1 MNSFQERPVRRG
13 IRRVL
18 LIALSIVLA
27 LLLALGVY
35 AARSLSSV
43 SQAGTLTTRAYFQQG
58 ERLENVRGQ
67 LSAAASAV
75 RDYLLDPDSLAL
87 PRHRE
92 QASRSWLQTMEAIA
106 AYKGV
111 ATLERRPL
119 TDQLDAQA
127 SGYWAIADRSLE
139 ITGHQRMDVGV
150 NLLIGQLVPLRDT
163 ILETINEIGARDRA
177 DLRSAAAST
186 AQFVQRTERRLW
198 AAIALTV
205 LLSLLVAAT
214 TVLYLVR
221 LENAA
226 TAQYE
231 ASMKAGVE
239 LERLSRRLL
248 TLQEDERRRIARELH
263 DDFGQRMASLLLE
276 LAGVAERVDATSDLR
291 QAIQRMEQRLGNV
304 AKDIQQLSRSLH
316 SAVLDKIGLEAA
328 IRADCSALR
337 QRIAWDIDFQ
347 SVDVPKRLP
356 EPLSL
361 AAYRVFQEA
370 LQNTLK
376 HSQTSRLAVV
386 LTVEGG
392 DLVLRVKDYG
402 QGFDTEAAN
411 QAGSL
416 GLVSMRER
424 MRMVGGAFVIHSEIG
439 KGTQIEARVPIGS
452 NERHEYDGN
461 VQSL

>member
-1 MNSFQERPVRRG
+1 MNPTHERPVRRG
-13 IRRVL
+13 IRRAL
-18 LIALSIVLA
+18 LTGLSIVFA
-27 LLLALGVY
+27 LLFALGVY

-43 SQAGTLTTRAYFQQG
+43 SQAGTLATREYFRQG

-92 QASRSWLQTMEAIA
+92 QARLSWLQAMKAIED
-106 AYKGV
+106 YKGV

-127 SGYWAIADRSLE
+127 SRYWAIADRSLE

-163 ILETINEIGARDRA
+163 ILETINEMGARDRA

-186 AQFVQRTERRLW
+186 AQFVQHTERSLW

-239 LERLSRRLL
+239 LGRLSRRLL

-276 LAGVAERVDATSDLR
+276 LAGVAERVDATSGLR
-291 QAIQRMEQRLGNV
+291 QAIQKMEERLGNV

-328 IRADCSALR
+328 IRADCSSLR

-386 LTVEGG
+386 LTVDGE

-402 QGFDTEAAN
+402 QGFDAEAAN

-439 KGTQIEARVPIGS
+439 KGTQIEARAPIG
-452 NERHEYDGN
+452 GN
-461 VQSL
+461 GRRENGETLQNL